1 MRQFCFDLARELKM
15 PVGELLDR
23 MDSRELTEWMAYYW
37 NEAEDSAQK
46 ALADKAVA
54 GVEAT
59 KAKRRR

>member
-1 MRQFCFDLARELKM
+1 MT
-15 PVGELLDR
+15 VGELLDGT
-23 MDSRELTEWMAYYW
+23 DSVELTEWMAYHK